1 MVTEN
6 QRANRDHDATHARR
20 SAHVD
25 PGRRVP
31 QVLDADAVHW
41 RLAAQPVAQRMAAPG
56 SQVVQEVV
64 EGLGMG
70 TVQLSYLLIGGAW
83 R

>member
-1 MVTEN
+1 
-6 QRANRDHDATHARR
+6 
-20 SAHVD
+20 
-25 PGRRVP
+25 
-31 QVLDADAVHW
+31 
-41 RLAAQPVAQRMAAPG
+41 MAAPG